1 MLTPDKLDRINAL
14 ANKSKA
20 EGLDEAEIQEQKEL
34 RQEYLTAF
42 RGSFKNQ
49 LMGMKIVDEEGTDV
63 TPQKLKD
70 AQDAER
76 RKQ

>member
-20 EGLDEAEIQEQKEL
+20 EGLDEAETQEQKEL
-34 RQEYLTAF
+34 RQEYLAAF